1 MLMDGVVN
9 SWPMCL
15 QAQRDSGGGDVI
27 DASFRATLTVKR
39 QAWRLWDYILISF
52 TSTSWP
58 WSRWLRSDW
67 PKTMWPSTFGVT
79 WVLPWWTESLHLRG
93 RGLGFFCDFFS
104 EKKQLTFLNIKNLEV
119 SLGRPGYTWIQSWR
133 HPISTSQIWKERMCP
148 YTLPGEYRKSKRIQT
163 PDTTLLGIT
172 TNGSC
177 TSHVIWS
184 NAPSRAFQWS
194 TPFMW
199 RMASKLEMFW
209 RRSWLKAGKSFLWS
223 QLTWAFS
230 VPEWSMAPRRRDKEL
245 ISRINDEVSGTERS
259 QPFFQHGIL
268 CWLNFWSF
276 LWQEL
281 SLENPLE
288 KESEVKRRIFW
299 TTLSH
304 CCSMRQK
311 ISNKKSPWEAKR
323 H

>member
-1 MLMDGVVN
+1 MGWSIHGRCVYRRNVTVVVVMSLMLRF
-9 SWPMCL
+9 
-15 QAQRDSGGGDVI
+15 AQRWPLN
-27 DASFRATLTVKR
+27 A
-39 QAWRLWDYILISF
+39 RLEDYEI
-52 TSTSWP
+52 TSWYL
-58 WSRWLRSDW
+58 SHRLHDHGADDW
-67 PKTMWPSTFGVT
+67 EATGQKPCDLQLLGWHEYCLDERKAFTCEAGV
-79 WVLPWWTESLHLRG
+79 W
-93 RGLGFFCDFFS
+93 DFFVIFFQK
-104 EKKQLTFLNIKNLEV
+104 KKQLTFLNIKNLEV